1 MRLGHENR
9 TIVSK
14 YKYRHATQNLSMRG
28 GNALAGWSYTRAPVV
43 TPRLKVVMITLTSY
57 IVNNFLDGQYFYTYH
72 NSGFQIIGGYYM
84 KPTLNDPNSNSEYF
98 HHNGEHMKTL

>member
-1 MRLGHENR
+1 M
-9 TIVSK
+9 
-14 YKYRHATQNLSMRG
+14 
-28 GNALAGWSYTRAPVV
+28 
-43 TPRLKVVMITLTSY
+43 TPRLKVVMITFTSY

-72 NSGFQIIGGYYM
+72 NSGFLIIGGYYM